1 MFYPAFYPA
10 RIVTAALLCFLITSC
25 SSNFVKSLS
34 GMNALRQHL
43 TQKYGDQVNLNLLNS
58 RYLNVA
64 FINSQL
70 NHQDRAK
77 RIERAQDAAS
87 FVARNYDDIT
97 SIEQIWI
104 SFVATETR
112 YLIINYTRGID
123 SFGFDRNGARLT
135 APPVGKDAV
144 ITTDITESSD
154 PRAPVAR
161 YSQAA
166 NRTGISVT
174 RIQLEGDIKRGVALV
189 PHYTVPGDAR
199 ILGAA
204 TTPPEFVVFD
214 FASYADKPL
223 FQQSPPLEIY
233 CDGRLALK
241 GVASLVPTAES
252 GFDETVGQFLSVQVS
267 FKLLQRMAHSKR
279 VQIILG
285 QKKFELLPDDINAL
299 ARMTAYVPRSSA
311 AP

>member
-1 MFYPAFYPA
+1 MLRPT
-10 RIVTAALLCFLITSC
+10 RIVTATLLCLLTASC
-25 SSNFVKSLS
+25 SSNLVKSLS
-34 GMNALRQHL
+34 GMHALRQHL
-43 TQKYGDQVNLNLLNS
+43 IQKYGDQVNLNLHNS

-70 NHQDRAK
+70 NHQDRSK
-77 RIERAQDAAS
+77 RIERAQDAAR
-87 FVARNYDDIT
+87 FVAVNYDDIK
-97 SIEQIWI
+97 SIEQILI

-112 YLIINYTRGID
+112 YFIITYTRGID
-123 SFGFDRNGARLT
+123 AFGFDRNGARLSATPT
-135 APPVGKDAV
+135 AGNDPVV
-144 ITTDITESSD
+144 TTDTTESSD

-166 NRTGISVT
+166 NRTDISVT
-174 RIQLEGDIKRGVALV
+174 RIQLEGDMKRGMALV
-189 PHYTVPGDAR
+189 PHYTVRGDAR
-199 ILGAA
+199 MLGAA
-204 TTPPEFVVFD
+204 TTPPDFVVFD

-252 GFDETVGQFLSVQVS
+252 GFDETVGQFLSAQVS
-267 FKLLQRMAHSKR
+267 FKLLQRMADSKR
-279 VQIILG
+279 VRIVLG
-285 QKKFELLPDDINAL
+285 QKQFELLPDDIKAL
-299 ARMTAYVPRSSA
+299 ARMTAFVPRSST

>member
-1 MFYPAFYPA
+1 MKTLLHPA
-10 RIVTAALLCFLITSC
+10 RIVTATLLCLLTASC
-25 SSNFVKSLS
+25 SSNLVKSLS

-43 TQKYGDQVNLNLLNS
+43 TQKYGDQVNLNLHNS

-64 FINSQL
+64 FINSEL

-87 FVARNYDDIT
+87 FVARNYDDIK

-112 YLIINYTRGID
+112 YLIIHYTQGID
-123 SFGFDRNGARLT
+123 SFGFDRSGARLS
-135 APPVGKDAV
+135 APAAGNDPVV
-144 ITTDITESSD
+144 TTDVTESSD

-166 NRTGISVT
+166 NRTDISVT
-174 RIQLEGDIKRGVALV
+174 RIQLEGDIKRGMALV
-189 PHYTVPGDAR
+189 PHYTVRGDAR
-199 ILGAA
+199 TLGAA
-204 TTPPEFVVFD
+204 TTPPDFVVFD

-223 FQQSPPLEIY
+223 FQQNPPLEIY

-267 FKLLQRMAHSKR
+267 FKLLQRMADSKR
-279 VQIILG
+279 VRIVLG
-285 QKKFELLPDDINAL
+285 QKQFELLPDDINAL
-299 ARMTAYVPRSSA
+299 ARITAYVPRSSTV
-311 AP
+311 P

>member
-1 MFYPAFYPA
+1 MSHPT
-10 RIVTAALLCFLITSC
+10 RIITATLLCLLTASC
-25 SSNFVKSLS
+25 SNLVKSLS
-34 GMNALRQHL
+34 GLNALRQHL
-43 TQKYGDQVNLNLLNS
+43 TQKYGDQVNLNLHNS

-87 FVARNYDDIT
+87 FVARNYDDIK

-112 YLIINYTRGID
+112 YLIIHYTQGID
-123 SFGFDRNGARLT
+123 SFGFDRDGARLN
-135 APPVGKDAV
+135 APTVGKDQV
-144 ITTDITESSD
+144 VTTDVTESSD

-161 YSQAA
+161 YSRAA
-166 NRTGISVT
+166 NRTDISVT
-174 RIQLEGDIKRGVALV
+174 RIQLEGDIKRGMALV
-189 PHYTVPGDAR
+189 PHYTVRGDAR
-199 ILGAA
+199 TLGAA
-204 TTPPEFVVFD
+204 TTPPDFVVFD

-223 FQQSPPLEIY
+223 FKQSPPLEIY

-241 GVASLVPTAES
+241 SVASLVPTAES

-267 FKLLQRMAHSKR
+267 FQLLQRMASSRR
-279 VQIILG
+279 VRIVLG
-285 QKKFELLPDDINAL
+285 QKQFELLPDDINAL
-299 ARMTAYVPRSSA
+299 AGMTAYVPRSSTV
-311 AP
+311 P